1 MIAMNVEGT
10 HITLARGDVTK
21 QRVDAIVNAAN
32 ARLARGGGVC
42 GAIYAAG
49 GPALEEETD
58 RIRAKRGGCPT
69 GSAAITGG
77 GNLPARWVVHA
88 VGPVWRGGGG
98 NEDGLLASCH
108 RESLRLAA
116 NAGARSIAF
125 PAISTGIYG
134 FPVERAA
141 PIALRAAA
149 AHAREGSAI
158 EEIRFVLFSEE
169 DHAVF
174 ERALAE
180 LAPQE
185 EEG

>member
-10 HITLARGDVTK
+10 RITLARGDVTR
-21 QRVDAIVNAAN
+21 QRVDAVVNAAN
-32 ARLARGGGVC
+32 ERLARGDGVC

-49 GPALEEETD
+49 GPAIEEETD
-58 RIRAKRGGCPT
+58 RIRAERGGCPT
-69 GSAAITGG
+69 GAAAITGA

-88 VGPVWRGGGG
+88 VGPVWRGGG
-98 NEDGLLASCH
+98 EDEDRLLASCH

-116 NAGARSIAF
+116 EAGARSVAF

-149 AHAREGSAI
+149 DHAREGSAL

-174 ERALAE
+174 ERALRDLE
-180 LAPQE
+180 RGE